1 MPDVARSP
9 NVPEELRDLARAVRR
24 IGDGYRCDPET
35 VALAK
40 DEIAT
45 RLAGLARQ
53 MEHAP

>member
-1 MPDVARSP
+1 MNRSP
-9 NVPEELRDLARAVRR
+9 DSRGR

-35 VALAK
+35 IALAK

-53 MEHAP
+53 MERAE